1 MENGTQDD
9 LAENLAEQF
18 LKEVSTGQE
27 VDEED
32 KDELLQENLGGP
44 FVFTRP
50 EQEFAKKTVPIEAG
64 GPDELNALP
73 QAVGSLAIASA
84 DEEVEAVETCREQGE
99 EESDYVDPESEPESR
114 LEPDL
119 HELKR
124 PAK

>member
-1 MENGTQDD
+1 
-9 LAENLAEQF
+9 
-18 LKEVSTGQE
+18 
-27 VDEED
+27 
-32 KDELLQENLGGP
+32 
-44 FVFTRP
+44 
-50 EQEFAKKTVPIEAG
+50 
-64 GPDELNALP
+64 
-73 QAVGSLAIASA
+73 LAIASA